1 MATSVKL
8 GDDLKGRIQQL
19 ARARDRSPHY
29 LMREAIE
36 RYVTQEEAR
45 ESFRREAE
53 ESWRHYQETGLHITG
68 DELFAWLRTWGTDEE
83 GEPPACHT

>member
-1 MATSVKL
+1 MPTSVKL
-8 GDDLKGRIQQL
+8 DDGLKQRITQL

-45 ESFRREAE
+45 ESFRQEAE
-53 ESWRHYQETGLHITG
+53 DSLLHFQETGLHVTG
-68 DELFAWLRTWGTDEE
+68 DELFAWLRTWGTDDER
-83 GEPPACHT
+83 EPPVCHT